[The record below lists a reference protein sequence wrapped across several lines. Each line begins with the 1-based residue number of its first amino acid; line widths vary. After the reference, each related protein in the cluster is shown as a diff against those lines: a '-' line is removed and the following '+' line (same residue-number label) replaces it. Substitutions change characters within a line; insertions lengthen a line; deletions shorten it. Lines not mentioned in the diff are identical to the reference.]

1 MRGSQ
6 SQTRLAHGTR
16 TITHSILADRDN
28 SRQSHNS
35 QHNASSQTGLS
46 HRQIEHLLNERY
58 NNYQPE
64 ESVYHRRYTIQQFNN
79 RFQKSACAAACYFR
93 HIYSH
98 RQSERQCKK
107 NRKEAHPKCSH
118 DQRNKTE
125 LRGRSCCRE
134 PFFTGKHFR
143 ERDMLIFQQTTRKVL
158 LYKLCRDKSNDT
170 RMVCHYLTDTFS
182 RLVVFRPQL
191 FFRKIRSN
199 IFQPEYLNS
208 DIGTSHFT
216 PIGYLFVKHIFNLHR
231 TQFPDRILPVDS
243 QHIPFFCYLVAK
255 ESECLRKQKND
266 NQHYRNTCDKATASQ
281 YSFDNLFPNLFHTVL
296 VFY

>member
-64 ESVYHRRYTIQQFNN
+64 ESVYYRRYTIQQFNN

-125 LRGRSCCRE
+125 LRCRSCCRE
-134 PFFTGKHFR
+134 PFLPANTSEKEICSSFSKRPGK
-143 ERDMLIFQQTTRKVL
+143 
-158 LYKLCRDKSNDT
+158 S
-170 RMVCHYLTDTFS
+170 FS
-182 RLVVFRPQL
+182 INFA
-191 FFRKIRSN
+191 
-199 IFQPEYLNS
+199 
-208 DIGTSHFT
+208 GT
-216 PIGYLFVKHIFNLHR
+216 KAM
-231 TQFPDRILPVDS
+231 
-243 QHIPFFCYLVAK
+243 IPG
-255 ESECLRKQKND
+255 
-266 NQHYRNTCDKATASQ
+266 
-281 YSFDNLFPNLFHTVL
+281 
-296 VFY
+296 